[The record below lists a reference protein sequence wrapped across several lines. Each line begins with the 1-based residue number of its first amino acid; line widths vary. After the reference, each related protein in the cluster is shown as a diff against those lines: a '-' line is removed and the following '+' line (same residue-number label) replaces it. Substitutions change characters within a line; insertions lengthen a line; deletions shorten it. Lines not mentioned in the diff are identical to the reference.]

1 MARIEILVVR
11 DPDGATTLTVFVDG
25 VETTDYV
32 EQVVDAG
39 AGHMRSEWDA
49 ETKAIRKDKTLT
61 KAFRKAVVAERQDP
75 PGGQY
80 IDQEW

>member
-1 MARIEILVVR
+1 MGPIEILVVR
-11 DPDGATTLTVFVDG
+11 DPDGATTLSVFVNG
-25 VETTDYV
+25 RETDEYV

-49 ETKAIRKDKTLT
+49 ETKSIRKDKTLT
-61 KAFRKAVVAERQDP
+61 KAFRQAVVAERQDP

-80 IDQEW
+80 IDEEW